1 LQEAAVEVVQ
11 ELTLELVLAE
21 LVAVEEELLLVML
34 LFLEL
39 LTLVA
44 VVAVMAVQDPILK
57 LVEQV
62 VQVLLLLGI
71 SFKLKFYV

>member
-1 LQEAAVEVVQ
+1 LQEVAVAVVQ
-11 ELTLELVLAE
+11 ELALALVFLE

-34 LFLEL
+34 LLLEL

-44 VVAVMAVQDPILK
+44 VVAVMAVQDLILK